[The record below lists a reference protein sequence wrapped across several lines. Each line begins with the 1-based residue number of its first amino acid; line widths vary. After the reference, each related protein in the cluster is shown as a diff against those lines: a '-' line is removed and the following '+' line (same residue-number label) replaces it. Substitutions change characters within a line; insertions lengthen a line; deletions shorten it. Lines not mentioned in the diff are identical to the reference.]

1 MYLQSTLF
9 HSTESKNNL
18 FQPVEK
24 KYAKMGDMSPV
35 PGRSGVPAGDEM
47 AAATYSPL
55 RKSLGRTLTP
65 EANDSDIGESNNEN
79 EERIHIRQK
88 RKSMHE
94 RRSISGGVMLLRAED
109 ISNKMEQCIKLSV
122 ENKITSENAFSL
134 SIIDLMHH
142 LVKNKNA
149 QLDNFN
155 VASAGLDASAKV
167 YACRVD
173 STYQTLQKMK
183 LSKQLNDKN
192 MEARESQQDDDG
204 DKENEGENGTQK
216 KKKRKRRVAK
226 NVLLTNEEI
235 SCNVETY
242 DPMTLLRNIQDVQ
255 TTDML
260 QLNLLPCHANTKCS
274 LHKYNDVILDQLPE
288 PRKAPDSKRVTKLP
302 NVNTDAMI
310 CETFH
315 NFDWLSWN
323 VENSL
328 EKDDTPPDN
337 PPPANDLRFDI
348 NASLAPED
356 DNIYQPFND
365 HEDEVYEESAF
376 AACAAGPGGREMV
389 DVVSIIR
396 ENQITEQPAFSYFQP
411 KYNLLHWAGP
421 SHWKAAMPSRRSLAP
436 QAQRK
441 S

>member
-1 MYLQSTLF
+1 
-9 HSTESKNNL
+9 
-18 FQPVEK
+18 
-24 KYAKMGDMSPV
+24 MGDMSPV
-35 PGRSGVPAGDEM
+35 PGRSGLAAGDEL
-47 AAATYSPL
+47 AAASYSPL

-65 EANDSDIGESNNEN
+65 EANDSDVGESNNEN
-79 EERIHIRQK
+79 EERLHIRSK

-94 RRSISGGVMLLRAED
+94 RRSVSGGVMLLRAED
-109 ISNKMEQCIKLSV
+109 ISNKMEQCIKLNV
-122 ENKITSENAFSL
+122 ENKITSDNAFSL

-142 LVKNKNA
+142 LVKNKNS
-149 QLDNFN
+149 QLNNFN

-173 STYQTLQKMK
+173 STYQALQKMK

-204 DKENEGENGTQK
+204 DKENDDGGETQRK
-216 KKKRKRRVAK
+216 KKKRRRLAK
-226 NVLLTNEEI
+226 NILVSNDEI
-235 SCNVETY
+235 SCTVETY

-260 QLNLLPCHANTKCS
+260 QLNLLPCHAQTKCS

-288 PRKAPDSKRVTKLP
+288 PREAPDDKKVTKVP
-302 NVNTDAMI
+302 NFDSEKMI
-310 CETFH
+310 CENFH

-323 VENSL
+323 VENNL
-328 EKDDTPPDN
+328 DKDDTLPDIA
-337 PPPANDLRFDI
+337 PPANDLRFDI

-365 HEDEVYEESAF
+365 NDDEVYEESAF
-376 AACAAGPGGREMV
+376 AACAALPGGREMV

-421 SHWKAAMPSRRSLAP
+421 SHWRAAMPTKRSTG
-436 QAQRK
+436 QQGQKK
-441 S
+441 SEYCIFVFLTIKSLKILI